1 MKQSTI
7 NFDITLSAK
16 QMPEQIEWSASDSGI
31 EGKKKAKAMLLSVW
45 DDKEPGTLRIDLW
58 TDKMMVEEMQQFMY
72 ETLQSMGDTYQ
83 RATGDSEGAAE
94 IKSLST
100 SFAKKIKLIS

>member
-1 MKQSTI
+1 MKQSSI
-7 NFDITLSAK
+7 HFDISLSAE
-16 QMPEQIEWSASDSGI
+16 QMPSNIEWSASDSGI
-31 EGKKKAKAMLLSVW
+31 EGTKKAKAMLLSVW
-45 DDKEPGTLRIDLW
+45 DEKDPGTLRIDLW

-94 IKSLST
+94 IKTMST
-100 SFAKKIKLIS
+100 AFAKKVKLI